1 MSWADSCDSWG
12 QSCDILDRFEGILS
26 LSSDKFSVTSV
37 RRGRAINCFN
47 AGKGHFI
54 NFAAS
59 NLFTLESI
67 ESILWLV
74 IIFPLEV
81 VPSFMKSIVHLEEI
95 SVGGS
100 IGRSLELG
108 GVQEIGFGRYNIL
121 HEVLHL
127 R

>member
-12 QSCDILDRFEGILS
+12 QSSDIFNRFEGSLS
-26 LSSDKFSVTSV
+26 ISSDKFSVTSV
-37 RRGRAINCFN
+37 RRGRAINCFDTSEGN
-47 AGKGHFI
+47 LV

-59 NLFTLESI
+59 DLFALESV

-108 GVQEIGFGRYNIL
+108 RVQEVGLGDIL